1 MKDDCDQKARVK
13 SCPLARRFI
22 TARYRTGST
31 IRQPLVEIHKYTAAR
46 DWKQA
51 ETVYNSLAELFPAD
65 SVRNTRIISLLRTP
79 GEPVAV
85 KNLGPSVNSRYDEY
99 FPVITADEKT

>member
-1 MKDDCDQKARVK
+1 
-13 SCPLARRFI
+13 
-22 TARYRTGST
+22 
-31 IRQPLVEIHKYTAAR
+31 
-46 DWKQA
+46 
-51 ETVYNSLAELFPAD
+51 VYNSLAELFPAD